1 MRVEIEDLL
10 RNMLVN
16 IAKTEFRWDISAAA
30 AEQPNRQIIEIFK
43 SEIPDFSKYKLAKA
57 YVRWTRGHTSND
69 LSIAE
74 RVQWTTLIEKIN
86 ASFD

>member
-1 MRVEIEDLL
+1 ML
-10 RNMLVN
+10 RNTLVN
-16 IAKTEFRWDISAAA
+16 LAKSEFGWDITAAA
-30 AEQPNRQIIEIFK
+30 AEQPNRQIVEIFK

-57 YVRWTRGHTSND
+57 YVRWTRSRASSD

-74 RVQWTTLIEKIN
+74 RVQWTSLIEKIN